1 LPGYVRA
8 GCFGALE
15 SFALVCCFR
24 EDCDVADLFTPRMRF
39 RAVRDA
45 ALDERF
51 LFTGIC
57 STATNSTPSD
67 RLWSSSGEARRAA
80 AERVCRA
87 GFLIFAAREGMF
99 REPRAGDVL
108 AMAGTAVHEYK
119 PARKVNRRRLWWS
132 RGCDAA
138 LCGIKDHGRRLD
150 QEQAIMPG
158 KTGKPTAREV

>member
-1 LPGYVRA
+1 MA
-8 GCFGALE
+8 G
-15 SFALVCCFR
+15 
-24 EDCDVADLFTPRMRF
+24 LFTLRMRF

-51 LFTGIC
+51 LLTGIC
-57 STATNSTPSD
+57 SMEASSTSSD

-108 AMAGTAVHEYK
+108 FMAGTAVHEYK
-119 PARKVNRRRLWWS
+119 PARKGKPTGGYGGVE
-132 RGCDAA
+132 GDAA
-138 LCGIKDHGRRLD
+138 WRGIEDHGRRLVK
-150 QEQAIMPG
+150 G
-158 KTGKPTAREV
+158 KQ